1 MKILAR
7 MHEVDARLF
16 FSIFQGAE
24 RGWFR
29 TLAKTLSRSADGY
42 LFVLLPLAL
51 WLTQSPLAGDLCRL
65 LFLAL
70 AVERCAY
77 WLLKNGLKRRRPQE
91 SLDNFRSVITASDR
105 FSFPSGHTSAAFLLA
120 TCLTLVYEEPAASLY
135 LWASSI
141 GLSRVILG
149 VHYPGDTAAG
159 ALMGSAIAFTTAKF
173 LGG

>member
-1 MKILAR
+1 MKILAK

-16 FSIFQGAE
+16 FSVFQGAE

-51 WLTQSPLAGDLCRL
+51 WLAQSPLVSDLCKL
-65 LFLAL
+65 ICVAL
-70 AVERCAY
+70 AAERCTY

-91 SLDNFRSVITASDR
+91 SLDNFHSVITASDR
-105 FSFPSGHTSAAFLLA
+105 FSFPSGHTSAAFLLV
-120 TCLTLVYEEPAASLY
+120 TCLTLVYQEPAASLY
-135 LWASSI
+135 IWASSI

-149 VHYPGDTAAG
+149 VHYPGDTIAG
-159 ALMGSAIAFTTAKF
+159 ALMGGSIAIVTANF
-173 LGG
+173 LGV

>member
-1 MKILAR
+1 MKILTR

-16 FSIFQGAE
+16 FSVFQGGQ

-29 TLAKTLSRSADGY
+29 TLAKTLSRSADGH

-51 WLTQSPLAGDLCRL
+51 WVAQSPLVGELSTLICV
-65 LFLAL
+65 AL
-70 AVERCAY
+70 VVERCTY

-105 FSFPSGHTSAAFLLA
+105 FSFPSGHTSAAFLLV
-120 TCLTLVYEEPAASLY
+120 TCLTLVYQEPAASLY

-141 GLSRVILG
+141 GLSRVVLG
-149 VHYPGDTAAG
+149 VHYPGDTVAG
-159 ALMGSAIAFTTAKF
+159 AVMGSAIAFATANF
-173 LGG
+173 LGV